1 MNMDNIDETETLI
14 EVTKKK
20 LEIKNKAIRRALNI
34 KTQQSDT
41 NPQEMC
47 LPVVMCYPCDMKL
60 TEDAKKQISGSNEM
74 HFAEIKVI
82 NEKGKKTKFTLP
94 DTASEMKKFK
104 KSTTVLTNYLKGACE
119 NAKEFQL
126 LFKECEFKRK
136 SGDQEHL
143 FKLVSSDMEN
153 FLNDYFAA
161 RQEALITIPD
171 FDRIKVTKLFEL
183 GVPQKKKL
191 NEKDPVDDFPKLKVN
206 EKDPADDFPKGKLNV
221 KDTADEFP
229 KGTLNM
235 KDPVDDIPKGKL
247 NEKDPADDFPKG
259 KLNVKDTA
267 DEFPKGT
274 LNMKD
279 PVDDIPKGKLN
290 EKDPADDFP
299 KGTLNMKDPVD
310 DISKG
315 TLNVKGTVD
324 DFPKGTLNVKGT
336 VDDFPMG
343 KLNEKDPADDFPKGK
358 LNVKDTADEFPK
370 GTLNMKDPVDDIP
383 KGKLNE
389 KDPADDFPK
398 GTLNM
403 KDPVDDIPKGT
414 LNVKGT
420 VDDFPKGT
428 LNVKGTV
435 DDFPM
440 GKLNE
445 KDPADDFPKGKLNVK
460 DPVDDFPKGKLNEKD
475 PVDEFPKGKLNEKD
489 PADDFPKGTLNMKD
503 PVDDIPKGTL
513 NVKGTVDDF
522 PKGTLNVKGTVDD
535 FPMGKLNE
543 KDPADDFPKGK
554 LNVKDPVDD
563 FPKGKLNEKDP
574 VDEFPKGKL
583 NENDCYYPMDPWDS
597 SVFSYIGEVEKFW
610 PQFGLWE
617 KDPKGLLMHGYSQN
631 ELKPLLINDQFF
643 SFEFDWLYF
652 SSQSVTLV
660 EVTVCEDPGKN
671 INVESRVKEKVK
683 QLLRHICT
691 VKLIVWYILKHF
703 NPESQLLSATE
714 FNKFIGRCFKFVLYL
729 VNVEIEANV
738 KNLSKQL
745 LNLTQIANFNGENFL
760 LAGSTSNLYKL
771 DLANKT
777 LQESSLTSSCEVSD
791 EDIELLTWIS
801 ATFAMGYFVQKG
813 STILDNHRQCP
824 GPFAERYIERQRTFL
839 EKFTHYSNTKASF
852 LKELNVI
859 LSPQQFGILFA
870 NPKVVFLTG
879 ESGAGKTELL
889 LAKALQSASDNSID
903 KIFFC
908 MPSQYVSSGG
918 KPQLRKLWNYV
929 EGFREK
935 HKRRFNDKF
944 EIISY
949 ETLISRSFLQK
960 APVWWNRTVLLI
972 DEFHYRYDS
981 TFGISS
987 EEFKNACL
995 QIGPYLKN
1003 FWFATITLKW
1013 YDGMRKIIDTFVPLE
1028 FLSTKPLNVQ
1038 YRSATH
1044 IGQFCTNLVHVDR
1057 DGRFSGTKVPGVF
1070 ISKSQDKV
1078 TLKKFKK
1085 DNQECKDQNFFDSTN
1100 PGRDLSSNYEG
1111 NRWVVC
1117 CCEKRNKETWV
1128 ARLEKY
1134 IESQRKKELTVIQP
1148 EGFVFVFE
1156 EGPSGVHLSGA
1167 EVHSVILFIDGPLEE
1182 MYRSSP
1188 EEKDKIDNI
1197 FLLVC
1202 ARAQFELVVYVR
1214 EDLAHLWGTFQ
1225 KCMKADMERKKKFS
1239 NEAITQPPESSSTRD
1254 DDGPNKEETTR
1265 SENSGNVSP
1274 QLPGNEA
1281 PNNESVLEN
1290 ENLTQGTQG

>member
-1 MNMDNIDETETLI
+1 MKSFPFLVSGEVLESLYIRDDDLDDGSGKGCVSFINLDNMANMKVLI
-14 EVTKKK
+14 EATKEKVENQIKAFRLALIKK
-20 LEIKNKAIRRALNI
+20 LLQTDA
-34 KTQQSDT
+34 
-41 NPQEMC
+41 NPDVMC
-47 LPVVMCYPCDMKL
+47 LPVVICIPYDMNLKVA
-60 TEDAKKQISGSNEM
+60 DAKRLISPHLKPNGVD
-74 HFAEIKVI
+74 FVKIEIG
-82 NEKGKKTKFTLP
+82 NEKNGKTKFNFP
-94 DTASEMKKFK
+94 EDTTTTAVNDLTTSSTPLTSHPQGSTEFHILFK
-104 KSTTVLTNYLKGACE
+104 K
-119 NAKEFQL
+119 
-126 LFKECEFKRK
+126 CEFERD
-136 SGDQEHL
+136 SCDQQYAKHHYRL
-143 FKLVSSDMEN
+143 ASSDIEI
-153 FLNDYFAA
+153 FLNDYFAT
-161 RQEALITIPD
+161 RQETLITIPD

-183 GVPQKKKL
+183 GVPKKGEL
-191 NEKDPVDDFPKLKVN
+191 SEKDPVDDY
-206 EKDPADDFPKGKLNV
+206 
-221 KDTADEFP
+221 
-229 KGTLNM
+229 
-235 KDPVDDIPKGKL
+235 PV
-247 NEKDPADDFPKG
+247 
-259 KLNVKDTA
+259 
-267 DEFPKGT
+267 
-274 LNMKD
+274 
-279 PVDDIPKGKLN
+279 
-290 EKDPADDFP
+290 
-299 KGTLNMKDPVD
+299 
-310 DISKG
+310 
-315 TLNVKGTVD
+315 
-324 DFPKGTLNVKGT
+324 
-336 VDDFPMG
+336 
-343 KLNEKDPADDFPKGK
+343 
-358 LNVKDTADEFPK
+358 
-370 GTLNMKDPVDDIP
+370 
-383 KGKLNE
+383 
-389 KDPADDFPK
+389 
-398 GTLNM
+398 
-403 KDPVDDIPKGT
+403 
-414 LNVKGT
+414 
-420 VDDFPKGT
+420 
-428 LNVKGTV
+428 
-435 DDFPM
+435 
-440 GKLNE
+440 
-445 KDPADDFPKGKLNVK
+445 
-460 DPVDDFPKGKLNEKD
+460 
-475 PVDEFPKGKLNEKD
+475 
-489 PADDFPKGTLNMKD
+489 
-503 PVDDIPKGTL
+503 
-513 NVKGTVDDF
+513 
-522 PKGTLNVKGTVDD
+522 
-535 FPMGKLNE
+535 
-543 KDPADDFPKGK
+543 
-554 LNVKDPVDD
+554 
-563 FPKGKLNEKDP
+563 
-574 VDEFPKGKL
+574 
-583 NENDCYYPMDPWDS
+583 DPWDS
-597 SVFSYIGEVEKFW
+597 TVFSYIGEVEKFW

-660 EVTVCEDPGKN
+660 EVTICEDPGKKEN
-671 INVESRVKEKVK
+671 IESRVKEKVK
-683 QLLRHICT
+683 QILKHICT
-691 VKLIVWYILKHF
+691 LKLIVWYILKHF
-703 NPESQLLSATE
+703 NPESQLLCTTE
-714 FNKFIGRCFKFVLYL
+714 FNNFLGRCFKFVIHLA
-729 VNVEIEANV
+729 NVEIEANV

-745 LNLTQIANFNGENFL
+745 LNLMQMANFKGENVL
-760 LAGSTSNLYKL
+760 LAGSTSKLYKL
-771 DLANKT
+771 DFTNEILH
-777 LQESSLTSSCEVSD
+777 ESSLTSSCEVSD
-791 EDIELLTWIS
+791 EDIELLKWIS
-801 ATFAMGYFVQKG
+801 ATFALGYFVQKG
-813 STILDNHRQCP
+813 STILDNHLQCP

-839 EKFTHYSNTKASF
+839 RKFTHFSNADTSF

-859 LSPQQFGILFA
+859 LSPQQFGVLFA

-995 QIGPYLKN
+995 KIGPYLKN

-1085 DNQECKDQNFFDSTN
+1085 DNQESKDQTFFDSTN
-1100 PGRDLSSNYEG
+1100 PGRDLSPNYEG

-1128 ARLEKY
+1128 ASLEKY
-1134 IESQRKKELTVIQP
+1134 IERQRKFVAKFPSGSEAEANTNSEKELIVIQP
-1148 EGFVFVFE
+1148 EDFVFAFE

-1239 NEAITQPPESSSTRD
+1239 NEAITQPPESSSSRD
-1254 DDGPNKEETTR
+1254 DDGPNKEETAR

-1281 PNNESVLEN
+1281 PNNEAMLEN